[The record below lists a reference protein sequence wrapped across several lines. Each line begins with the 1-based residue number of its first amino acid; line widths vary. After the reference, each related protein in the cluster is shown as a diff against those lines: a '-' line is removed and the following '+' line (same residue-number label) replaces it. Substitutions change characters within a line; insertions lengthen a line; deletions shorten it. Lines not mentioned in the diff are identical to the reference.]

1 MNGIVRILAF
11 SLIILL
17 SASVSNAQKSKV
29 KKVDSKNDA
38 KHQVLATI
46 GNEKITYADIEK
58 AFKKNMNRRDLEL
71 YNISQDSLLDF
82 IELYVN
88 YRLKVQDALNRGF
101 SQDSSIIQDIDANK
115 KILAES
121 FYYEK
126 KLTEPAIQRM
136 LKLRETEKQIAIIV
150 ITHKPA
156 TADTI
161 IAFNKANNI
170 LNMLKNGAN
179 FFKLAQ
185 DSSDDK
191 ETARKGG
198 IVHNYITSGN
208 IQKQIEDAVYS
219 LKAGEVYPEPIN
231 IKFGY
236 IIIKLLKDEP
246 RLLVKARHILLS
258 DAFQTDSSSVTKKAD
273 SLLNLL
279 KKGAS
284 FTQLAKENSEDPQS
298 AKNGGDFG
306 EWYSRSTGF
315 TESGRI
321 LVPEFVDALYD
332 LHDGTCSGKVYTD
345 YGIHIIIRDST
356 KFPDET
362 KEKEDIKKLYK
373 RIYLELDKKVLLDSL
388 KDAYGLK
395 INENVLSELISN
407 LDTTKTNL
415 DTAWVGKIPL
425 DMFEKTLFT
434 FLNQNTSKK
443 FIETTTKAKNEL
455 RGLSL
460 NEQGFK
466 RGINKIVEE
475 PLFKKIAS
483 ELEKDYPDFAA
494 LMQEFRD
501 GILLFKVE
509 AIEVWDKLKFDTT
522 LAKTYYDSTKNKYKT
537 TPAYDLTEIYMLTD
551 SAAQEVYKL
560 AKNTNDFELLA
571 EQHTQRAG
579 YREKKGKWGLC
590 YTKDSKIAQMV
601 DTLKPAVGQVL
612 PPRPFERGFAIIKV
626 NKFEG
631 PRQKTLDEAI
641 PDFAPEVQDIL
652 QKQLTEKWLHQ
663 LKSKF
668 KVNIDTKKI
677 SSVINQIKSSNK

>member
-17 SASVSNAQKSKV
+17 SANVAFAQKQKA
-29 KKVDSKNDA
+29 KKENLKNDA
-38 KHQVLATI
+38 KNQAIATI
-46 GNEKITYADIEK
+46 GKEKITYADIEK

-88 YRLKVQDALNRGF
+88 YRLKVQDALSR
-101 SQDSSIIQDIDANK
+101 SYDKDSSIIQDIEANK

-121 FYYEK
+121 FFYEK
-126 KLTEPAIQRM
+126 KLTEPAIERM
-136 LKLRETEKQIAIIV
+136 LKLREFEKQIAIIV

-170 LNMLKNGAN
+170 LYMLKNGAN
-179 FFKLAQ
+179 FHKLAQ

-198 IVHNYITSGN
+198 IVHNFITSGN

-219 LKAGEVYPEPIN
+219 LKAGEVYQEPIN

-246 RLLVKARHILLS
+246 RLLVKARHILLT
-258 DAFQTDSSSVTKKAD
+258 DAFQTDSFSVTRKAD

-279 KKGAS
+279 KRGAS
-284 FTQLAKENSEDPQS
+284 FSKLAEENSEDPQS

-332 LHDGTCSGKVYTD
+332 LHDGTYSGKVYTD

-356 KFPDET
+356 KFPDEY

-373 RIYLELDKKVLLDSL
+373 RIYLELDKKDMLDSL
-388 KDAYGLK
+388 KNAFGLK
-395 INENVLSELISN
+395 IYENNLAELISN

-415 DTAWVGKIPL
+415 DTAWVGKIPADL
-425 DMFEKTLFT
+425 FEKPLYS
-434 FLNQNTSKK
+434 FLNQNTTIKK
-443 FIETTTKAKNEL
+443 FVELSKTKNEL

-460 NEQGFK
+460 NDQGFK

-475 PLFKKIAS
+475 PMFKRIAS
-483 ELEKDYPDFAA
+483 ELERDYPDFAT

-522 LAKTYYDSTKNKYKT
+522 LAKTYYDSTKNRYKT
-537 TPAYDLTEIYMLTD
+537 TPAYDITEIYMLTD

-560 AKNTNDFELLA
+560 AQNADDFELLA

-601 DTLKPAVGQVL
+601 DTLKPTVGTIL
-612 PPRPFERGFAIIKV
+612 PPRPFERGYSIIKV

-631 PRQKTLDEAI
+631 PRQKTFDEAI

-652 QKQLTEKWLHQ
+652 QKQLTERWLQQ

-668 KVNIDTKKI
+668 KVNIDNKKVN
-677 SSVINQIKSSNK
+677 SVIKQIRSSNK